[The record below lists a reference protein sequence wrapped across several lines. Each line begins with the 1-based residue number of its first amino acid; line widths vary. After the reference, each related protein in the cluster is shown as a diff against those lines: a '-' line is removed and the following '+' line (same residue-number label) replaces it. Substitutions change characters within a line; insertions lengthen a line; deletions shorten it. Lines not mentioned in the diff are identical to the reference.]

1 LARLAHHL
9 EMDGLLAAVVLVDLM
24 CLPDLADQ
32 AVEDQELLLV
42 MMELL
47 ILVVEEVVDST
58 LVLQL
63 VVMVDLVSLSL
74 DIPLL
79 DIINN

>member
-1 LARLAHHL
+1 
-9 EMDGLLAAVVLVDLM
+9 MDGLLAAVVLVDLM

-47 ILVVEEVVDST
+47 ILVVVEVVDST

>member
-1 LARLAHHL
+1 
-9 EMDGLLAAVVLVDLM
+9 MDGLLAAVVLVDLM

>member
-1 LARLAHHL
+1 
-9 EMDGLLAAVVLVDLM
+9 LLAAVVLVDLM